1 MPTPSY
7 DLWRTEYYTPTPEE
21 DRLSRPTDPHLLSGY
36 WRIVGAR
43 TKPDWPVAI
52 WTKEGAEHTI
62 FQIGRKVMNTAEH
75 GTEWEEF
82 TVGGWLKCI
91 AVSENDWHMAL
102 ESGRWDDG
110 KPARTISKEEE
121 HDIIPSTPADEGG
134 NMIFDEET
142 GEEVDDFWLQIKT
155 KLAALAK
162 KAGALGKVTTIKG
175 KGVLRVTTLA
185 EAEAAAKLRDDIREI
200 GGLGEKR
207 RKEEKKPHDDAAKAV
222 QEKWVPVLA
231 PASELAEALLNGI
244 AAFQAAEEAR
254 LAEEARKQ
262 REAEEKRIREEREAE
277 LRREAEER
285 AAEAAKAGESPP
297 VIDDEQIAA
306 QAAEE
311 AAEEAAE
318 IVGEAPKV
326 EVRGSAYGRATR
338 KAKTRTATIT
348 DAMALAK
355 HLLDAN
361 DTDLL
366 EYLQKRADGAARAKI
381 TLPGM
386 EIDE

>member
-7 DLWRTEYYTPTPEE
+7 DLWKTEFYTPTPAE
-21 DRLSRPTDPHLLSGY
+21 DRLSRPSEPHLLSGF
-36 WRIVGAR
+36 WRIEGAR

-52 WTKEGAEHTI
+52 WTKEGADHTI

-82 TVGGWLKCI
+82 ASGSWLRCT
-91 AVSENDWHMAL
+91 AVSEGDWHQAL
-102 ESGRWDDG
+102 DTGLWPDG
-110 KPARTISKEEE
+110 KPARQISEEE
-121 HDIIPSTPADEGG
+121 RHDIIPTTPAEEGG
-134 NMIFDEET
+134 NMILDEET
-142 GEEVDDFWLQIKT
+142 GEPVDDFWLQIKT
-155 KLAALAK
+155 KLEALAV
-162 KAGALGKVTTIKG
+162 KAGALGKITTVKG

-185 EAEAAAKLRDDIREI
+185 DAETAAKLRDDIREI
-200 GGLGEKR
+200 GGMGEKR

-254 LAEEARKQ
+254 LAEEARKK
-262 REAEEKRIREEREAE
+262 REAEEARIREEREAE
-277 LRREAEER
+277 LRREAEAR

-326 EVRGSAYGRATR
+326 EVRGSAYSKATR
-338 KAKTRTATIT
+338 KAKQRSAKIT
-348 DAMALAK
+348 DAAALVK

-361 DTDLL
+361 DADLL
-366 EYLQKRADGAARAKI
+366 DYLQQRANAAARAKI
-381 TLPGM
+381 TLPGT